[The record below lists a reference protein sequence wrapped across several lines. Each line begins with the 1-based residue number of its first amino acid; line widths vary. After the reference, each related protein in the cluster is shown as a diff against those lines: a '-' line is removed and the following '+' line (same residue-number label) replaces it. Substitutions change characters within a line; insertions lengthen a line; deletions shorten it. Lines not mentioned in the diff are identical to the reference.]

1 MSAPIDPAADT
12 TPKMVLRMFADTH
25 RVATAMA
32 MAEPV
37 HDKDK
42 PIKTPAPIKTIRKLC
57 AMASMV
63 NPAT

>member
-1 MSAPIDPAADT
+1 
-12 TPKMVLRMFADTH
+12 MVLRMFADTH